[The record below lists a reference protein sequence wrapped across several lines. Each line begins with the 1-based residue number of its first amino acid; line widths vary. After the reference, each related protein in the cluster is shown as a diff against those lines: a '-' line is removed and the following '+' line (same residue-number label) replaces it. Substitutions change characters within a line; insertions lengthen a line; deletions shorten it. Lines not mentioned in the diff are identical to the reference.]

1 MQEFANA
8 HSMRKEILSLMI
20 KDGLE
25 DDCYLEMLDYTID
38 LFESQGLGTEYYGY
52 HNINHELEVTYVS
65 LLAINQ
71 EKIQLTEEDKKYL
84 YVAALF
90 HDFDPQKNVDKPHE
104 ESVLKFIS
112 TDRKLQKLLNS
123 SKIDLEII
131 KVLILRT
138 TYPWSGEIRKNAEI
152 EIEKCFERSEITKN
166 KPEAQ
171 KHIMELGWYLSV
183 VDRISGYALGDFTK
197 AMEMAKMNAHALAWR
212 PSIIVRTS
220 VAYFEELLNKET
232 SMLKA
237 ILKELPKEMR
247 KNFFDTVLSFMR
259 IREQEVSIQADY
271 LYENLKLI
279 PTIENQSIQEDAE
292 FAQTL
297 YNIFLELPKEMR
309 KNFFD
314 TILSFMRIR
323 EQEVSIQ
330 ANYSYENLKLIP
342 TIENQSI
349 QEDEEFAQT
358 LYDIFLELPKPLQ
371 FGKENFKESIKDPKT
386 IINTLRLNNN
396 KGEIVGF
403 AKGGPLETYQ
413 LREEIRDENYGLKN
427 TVFLEPLAL
436 KMGYWGLRGGSEM
449 RHMFIMQ
456 AHSMK
461 YKFMTSFALRDVI
474 RARIDKEEAE
484 FVQVFD
490 PERWDYYRV
499 RL

>member
-1 MQEFANA
+1 
-8 HSMRKEILSLMI
+8 MRNKILGLMTQH
-20 KDGLE
+20 GLE

-112 TDRKLQKLLNS
+112 TDKKLQQSLTFA
-123 SKIDLEII
+123 KIDLEII

-138 TYPWSGEIRKNAEI
+138 TYPWSGEIRKNAET
-152 EIEKCFERSEITKN
+152 EIKKCFERSEIAKN
-166 KPEAQ
+166 NQQTQ
-171 KHIMELGWYLSV
+171 KHIMELGRYLSV
-183 VDRISGYALGDFTK
+183 IDRISGYLLGDFTK

-232 SMLKA
+232 LMLKA
-237 ILKELPKEMR
+237 ILK
-247 KNFFDTVLSFMR
+247 
-259 IREQEVSIQADY
+259 
-271 LYENLKLI
+271 
-279 PTIENQSIQEDAE
+279 
-292 FAQTL
+292 
-297 YNIFLELPKEMR
+297 ELPKEMR

-349 QEDEEFAQT
+349 QEDAEFAQT

-371 FGKENFKESIKDPKT
+371 FGKENFKESIKNPET

-413 LREEIRDENYGLKN
+413 LREEIRDENFGLKN

-449 RHMFIMQ
+449 RHLFIMQ